1 MFLFFLGLCILIL
14 IIEAP
19 GLIRQKHYKEFYA
32 LTFLLLIGFFM
43 GLAFFLKW
51 PLSAPFEAMI
61 SYFGD

>member
-1 MFLFFLGLCILIL
+1 MFLIFVGLCILIL

-32 LTFLLLIGFFM
+32 LAILLLIGFSM

-51 PLSAPFEAMI
+51 PLTAPFDAVI
-61 SYFGD
+61 AYFGG